1 MFVTNIFTN
10 TSGSGDDEMATF
22 AQRGKSVEA
31 VIRRKGHRALYKRF
45 KTKSE
50 AQEWARKQ
58 ESQLDEGR
66 KIQRDNRLTFAE
78 AMDCYVDEYL
88 IHKKTY
94 KVDKYGLAKLRK
106 RIGYLIIG
114 DITSRMLR
122 EYRIERSKEF
132 KPATVNKELA
142 YINRVMTYAQSE
154 LDVVFDGGIPK
165 VAKLTLNNGRDRR
178 VSQAELNRI
187 LKQSESTMQTVIQL
201 AVETGMRRGELVK
214 IKRKDIDYRSRTVHL
229 YDTKNG
235 ENRIVPLSSAAIAA
249 LKSLP
254 ARIDGKVFDIH
265 PDTVSK
271 RFLRACRSAGIEDL
285 RFHDLRHEAVSRL
298 FEKGLNPM
306 EVAAISGHKT
316 LQMLKRYTHLR
327 AEDLAKKLG

>member
-1 MFVTNIFTN
+1 
-10 TSGSGDDEMATF
+10 MATF

-31 VIRRKGHRALYKRF
+31 IIRRKGHRALYKRF

-58 ESQLDEGR
+58 ESLLDEGR
-66 KIQRDNRLTFAE
+66 KIERDNRLTFAD
-78 AMDCYVDEYL
+78 AMGCYVDEYL
-88 IHKKTY
+88 VYKKTY
-94 KVDKYGLAKLRK
+94 KVDKYGLAKLKK
-106 RIGYLIIG
+106 RIGYLIVG

-122 EYRIERSKEF
+122 EYRIERSKKF

-154 LDVVFDGGIPK
+154 LDVVFSGGIPK
-165 VAKLTLNNGRDRR
+165 VAKLTLSKGRDRR
-178 VSQAELNRI
+178 VSEAELQQI
-187 LKQSESTMQTVIQL
+187 LKHSEPTMKTIIKL
-201 AVETGMRRGELVK
+201 AIATGMRRGEIVK
-214 IKRKDIDYRSRTVHL
+214 IQRKDISYQSRTVHL
-229 YDTKNG
+229 FDTKNG
-235 ENRIVPLSSAAIAA
+235 EDRVVPLSTVAIRA
-249 LKSLP
+249 LKQLP
-254 ARIDGKVFDIH
+254 ARIDGEVFGIH

-271 RFLRACRSAGIEDL
+271 RFLRACRDSGIEGL

-306 EVAAISGHKT
+306 EVATISGHKT
-316 LQMLKRYTHLR
+316 LQMLKRYTHLK

>member
-1 MFVTNIFTN
+1 
-10 TSGSGDDEMATF
+10 MATF

-31 VIRRKGHRALYKRF
+31 IIRRKGHRALYKRF

-58 ESQLDEGR
+58 ESLLDEGR
-66 KIQRDNRLTFAE
+66 KIERDNRLTFAD
-78 AMDCYVDEYL
+78 AMGCYVDEYL
-88 IHKKTY
+88 VYKKTY
-94 KVDKYGLAKLRK
+94 KVDKYGLAKLKK
-106 RIGYLIIG
+106 RIGYLIVG

-122 EYRIERSKEF
+122 EYRIERSKKF

-154 LDVVFDGGIPK
+154 LDVVFSGGIPK
-165 VAKLTLNNGRDRR
+165 VAKLTLSNGRDRR
-178 VSQAELNRI
+178 VSEAELQQI
-187 LKQSESTMQTVIQL
+187 LKHSEPTMKTIIKL
-201 AVETGMRRGELVK
+201 AIATGMRRGEIVK
-214 IKRKDIDYRSRTVHL
+214 IQRKDISYQSRTVHL
-229 YDTKNG
+229 FDTKNG
-235 ENRIVPLSSAAIAA
+235 EDRVVPLSTVAIRA
-249 LKSLP
+249 LKQLP
-254 ARIDGKVFDIH
+254 ARIDGEVFGIH

-271 RFLRACRSAGIEDL
+271 RFLRACRDSGIEGL

-306 EVAAISGHKT
+306 EVATISGHKT
-316 LQMLKRYTHLR
+316 LQMLKRYTHLK

>member
-1 MFVTNIFTN
+1 
-10 TSGSGDDEMATF
+10 MATF

-31 VIRRKGHRALYKRF
+31 IIRRRGHRALYKRF

-58 ESQLDEGR
+58 ESLLDEGR
-66 KIQRDNRLTFAE
+66 KIERDNRLTFAD
-78 AMDCYVDEYL
+78 AMGCYVDEYL
-88 IHKKTY
+88 VYKKTY
-94 KVDKYGLAKLRK
+94 KVDKYGLAKLKK
-106 RIGYLIIG
+106 RIGYLIVG

-122 EYRIERSKEF
+122 EYRIERSKKF

-154 LDVVFDGGIPK
+154 LDVVFSGGIPK
-165 VAKLTLNNGRDRR
+165 VAKLTLSNGRDRR
-178 VSQAELNRI
+178 VSEAELQQI
-187 LKQSESTMQTVIQL
+187 LKHSEPTMKTIIKL
-201 AVETGMRRGELVK
+201 AIATGMRRGEIVK
-214 IKRKDIDYRSRTVHL
+214 IQRKDISYQSRTVHL
-229 YDTKNG
+229 FDTKNG
-235 ENRIVPLSSAAIAA
+235 EDRVVPLSTVAIRA
-249 LKSLP
+249 LKQLP
-254 ARIDGKVFDIH
+254 ARIDGEVFGIH

-271 RFLRACRSAGIEDL
+271 RFLRACRDSGIEGL

-306 EVAAISGHKT
+306 EVATISGHKT
-316 LQMLKRYTHLR
+316 LQMLKRYTHLK